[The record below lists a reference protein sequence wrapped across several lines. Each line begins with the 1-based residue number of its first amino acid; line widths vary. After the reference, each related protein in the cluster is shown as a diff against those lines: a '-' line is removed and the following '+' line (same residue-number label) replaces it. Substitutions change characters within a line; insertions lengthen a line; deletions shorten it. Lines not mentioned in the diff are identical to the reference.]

1 MLFLF
6 LKTSEKSRRDFMKKA
21 IEEGHCTDLG
31 SPFETFL
38 KRLFL
43 WNINATMTCYTT
55 TLRKFRIPYPHS
67 MSSERA
73 THNFCTNLYFL
84 WYINPIKRG
93 KKSKSQFLTKN
104 PMEKVLNHC
113 YELLKLLQFLV
124 HIGVVPL
131 IYLQN
136 CARPALRTGSKVV
149 RFYIPVS

>member
-1 MLFLF
+1 MIITTIFKFLNF
-6 LKTSEKSRRDFMKKA
+6 DN
-21 IEEGHCTDLG
+21 CTDLG

-43 WNINATMTCYTT
+43 WNIKATMTSYTT

-84 WYINPIKRG
+84 WYINPIKCG

-131 IYLQN
+131 IYLLWGYGILN
-136 CARPALRTGSKVV
+136 FRNVV
-149 RFYIPVS
+149 V